1 MTLKQLRYLIA
12 IVEAGSFSN
21 AARHAFIAQPAL
33 SRQIGLLES
42 ELEM

>member
-21 AARHAFIAQPAL
+21 AARQAFIA
-33 SRQIGLLES
+33 
-42 ELEM
+42 